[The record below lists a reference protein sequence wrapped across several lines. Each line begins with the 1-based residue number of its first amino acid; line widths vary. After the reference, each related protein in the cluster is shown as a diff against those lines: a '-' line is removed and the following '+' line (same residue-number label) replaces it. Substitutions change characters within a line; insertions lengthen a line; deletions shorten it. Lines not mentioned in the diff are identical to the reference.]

1 MSNET
6 IEEVKRIFPKRKNS
20 LSTCENP
27 KVDFESQ
34 NRDEQVYILSRAAFV
49 TNLGWIIG
57 SILELMFLAI
67 IVFILTKLK
76 IPYLGVVPIPYIII
90 IIILGFSLIL
100 DNIVTHWIRW
110 FYNLYIVTNERIVDY
125 DFTPGGTFRIAE
137 AGLLNIEDVSQTQSG
152 FLSNLFNYGNLRIQ
166 TASEKSF
173 FLMERIANPSYLRD
187 KILDLK
193 DAVQKDHQ
201 HYEHKQ

>member
-49 TNLGWIIG
+49 TNLWWIIG
-57 SILELMFLAI
+57 SILEFMFLTLI
-67 IVFILTKLK
+67 IFVLIQLK
-76 IPYLGVVPIPYIII
+76 IPYLGVVPISYIII
-90 IIILGFSLIL
+90 VVILGCSLIL